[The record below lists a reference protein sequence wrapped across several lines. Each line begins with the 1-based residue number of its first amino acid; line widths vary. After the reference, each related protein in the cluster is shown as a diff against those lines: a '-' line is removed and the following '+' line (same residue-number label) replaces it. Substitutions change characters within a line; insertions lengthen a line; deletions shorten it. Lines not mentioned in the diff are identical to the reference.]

1 MSAGFAQQAPSFLPA
16 GAEAAGRCCPAIPTK
31 ESTMYQP
38 TRWRLAGGSGAIL
51 RLRRRKASTIR
62 KGLIGT
68 ITVGIDPS

>member
-1 MSAGFAQQAPSFLPA
+1 MSAGSAQQAPSFLPA

-31 ESTMYQP
+31 ESTDVRADSIY
-38 TRWRLAGGSGAIL
+38 RDAGGSGAIV

-68 ITVGIDPS
+68 ITVGID